1 MPGQYRTEHVAE
13 VPKRWKVRTVAKG
26 THLVRVAFPPG
37 KRKKGSGKLI
47 EILHP
52 VNENPCA
59 MPQERGPRPVR
70 PAGGPVPRGTAQN
83 PDQLQAAGELS
94 REFHGTDPRQVITMQ
109 ETDVTRRTYTALG
122 DLVQLWIRNVG
133 GDYRTSKIS
142 FTGDRVKVASAPNG
156 AQLYLIG
163 GNQNI
168 DSHLGTFGGDVSKDF
183 VELGQA
189 IYISYATRK
198 KMDDLKWTEYFHHL
212 GEETH
217 EPPLAFYNR
226 LQRRIFLV
234 GGRYRVESPG
244 IIN

>member
-1 MPGQYRTEHVAE
+1 MAGQYRTEVISEA
-13 VPKRWKVRTVAKG
+13 PKRWKVRTVAKG

-59 MPQERGPRPVR
+59 MKSHM
-70 PAGGPVPRGTAQN
+70 PAIAGSKATAGN
-83 PDQLQAAGELS
+83 PGAMEAAGKLS
-94 REFHGTDPRQVITMQ
+94 REFHGIDPRQVITMQ

-122 DLVQLWIRNVG
+122 DLVELWIRNVG

-168 DSHLGTFGGDVSKDF
+168 DSHLDKFGGDPSKDF

-189 IYISYATRK
+189 VYISYATRK
-198 KMDDLKWTEYFHHL
+198 KMDDLKWTEYYHRL

-234 GGRYRVESPG
+234 GGHYRVEAPG

>member
-1 MPGQYRTEHVAE
+1 MPGQYRTEHIAE
-13 VPKRWKVRTVAKG
+13 VPQRWKVRTVTHG
-26 THLVRVAFPPG
+26 THLVRLAFPPG

-59 MPQERGPRPVR
+59 MVQERGPQSATRETVK
-70 PAGGPVPRGTAQN
+70 N
-83 PDQLQAAGELS
+83 PGAMEAAADLS
-94 REFHGTDPRQVITMQ
+94 REFHGIDPRQVSTVQ
-109 ETDVTRRTYTALG
+109 ETDVMRHTYTALG

-133 GDYRTSKIS
+133 GDYRTSKIT
-142 FTGDRVKVASAPNG
+142 FTDDKVKVASSPNG
-156 AQLYLIG
+156 KQLYLIG

-168 DSHLGTFGGDVSKDF
+168 DAQLENFGGDASKDF

-189 IYISYATRK
+189 VFISYATRK
-198 KMDDLKWTEYFHHL
+198 KIDALKLVEYQHKL
-212 GEETH
+212 GEETG

-226 LQRRIFLV
+226 LQRRIYLV
-234 GGRYRVESPG
+234 GGRYRVEAPG